1 MEFNKPITL
10 VREEFMS
17 GVVRLS
23 GESGL
28 PLFIVEDCLRQLL
41 NGVSELARQQLEEDR
56 QAYMQAMAMAAAQE
70 QSVEKVNGEII
81 EE

>member
-1 MEFNKPITL
+1 MEYNKPITL
-10 VREEFMS
+10 VREDFMNAM
-17 GVVRLS
+17 GRQI

-28 PLFIVEDCLRQLL
+28 PLFIVEDCLRQLI

-56 QAYMQAMAMAAAQE
+56 QAYIQAMAMAIAQE
-70 QSVEKVNGEII
+70 EEPVEKVTGEV